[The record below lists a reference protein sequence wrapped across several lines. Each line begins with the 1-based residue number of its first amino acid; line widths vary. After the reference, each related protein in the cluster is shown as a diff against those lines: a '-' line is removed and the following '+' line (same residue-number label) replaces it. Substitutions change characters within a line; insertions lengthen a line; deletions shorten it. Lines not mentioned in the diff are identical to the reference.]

1 MGPLESIQAS
11 AEKHVAT
18 GTGAGPRAPRKR
30 SLRLRKLDLAI
41 LVVLVV
47 LLALSATPW
56 PSAMLIRSVFERGAQ
71 STIDEMTPYVPDT
84 PLQAQTGIVY
94 KPGSTFDAFSPA
106 GTAAALPTIVWIHGG
121 AWISG
126 AQRDVEPYL
135 RILAAE
141 GYTTI
146 GLSYPIA
153 PEATYPTAVRDIN
166 DALAYIKAHA
176 AELNVDAGRIV
187 LAGDSAG
194 AQLASQMTT
203 LTVNPEY
210 ANLLGIQPALQKSDL
225 AATIL
230 HCGVYDLRAMA
241 DLNGI
246 VAWGFKTSLW
256 AYTGTKDWSATYAG
270 ATMSTIDFVQND
282 FPPTFISGG
291 NGDGLT
297 WLQSVPYSNRLK
309 EAGVPVTELFWPADH
324 QPELPHEY
332 QFHLNFAE
340 AREARDKLLDFL
352 STNAARKQ

>member
-11 AEKHVAT
+11 TRQSEPSQR
-18 GTGAGPRAPRKR
+18 GSFSRIRRKR
-30 SLRLRKLDLAI
+30 SAKHRKLELAI
-41 LVVLVV
+41 LLVLI
-47 LLALSATPW
+47 LALALSATPW
-56 PSAMLIRSVFERGAQ
+56 PSAMLIRTVFERGAQ
-71 STIDEMTPYVPDT
+71 ETIDEMTPYVPDT
-84 PLQAQTGIVY
+84 PLQTQAGVVY
-94 KPGSTFDAFSPA
+94 KPGSTFDVFSPA
-106 GTAAALPTIVWIHGG
+106 GTTGPLPTVVWIHGG

-126 AQRDVEPYL
+126 AQRDVNPYL
-135 RILAAE
+135 QIIAAE

-146 GLSYPIA
+146 GVSYPIA

-166 DALAYIKAHA
+166 EALAYIKAHA
-176 AELNVDAGRIV
+176 AELNVDTGRIV

-203 LTVNPEY
+203 LTVNPGY
-210 ANLLGIQPALQKSDL
+210 ANLMGIQPALQKSDL

-270 ATMSTIDFVQND
+270 ATMSTIDFVTD
-282 FPPTFISGG
+282 EFPPTFISGG

-309 EAGVPVTELFWPADH
+309 DAGVPVTELFWPATH
-324 QPELPHEY
+324 EPELPHEY
-332 QFHLNFAE
+332 QFHLNFEE
-340 AREARDKLLDFL
+340 AREARDKTFDFL
-352 STNAARKQ
+352 STHATRR

>member
-1 MGPLESIQAS
+1 MGPLESIQRS
-11 AEKHVAT
+11 ADKSQSA
-18 GTGAGPRAPRKR
+18 GAGPRSRPPRAR
-30 SLRLRKLDLAI
+30 SLRLKKLDVAI
-41 LVVLVV
+41 LLVLIV

-71 STIDEMTPYVPDT
+71 ATIDEMTPYVPDA
-84 PLQAQTGIVY
+84 PLQTQAGVVY
-94 KPGSTFDAFSPA
+94 KPGSTFDVFSPE
-106 GTAAALPTIVWIHGG
+106 GTTAPLPTVVWIHGG

-126 AQRDVEPYL
+126 AQRDVNPYL
-135 RILAAE
+135 QIIAAE

-146 GLSYPIA
+146 GMSYPIA

-176 AELNVDAGRIV
+176 AELNVDTSRIV

-210 ANLLGIQPALQKSDL
+210 ANLMGIQPALQKSEL

-241 DLNGI
+241 DLSGI

-270 ATMSTIDFVQND
+270 ATMSTIDFVTDD

-309 EAGVPVTELFWPADH
+309 DAGVPVTELFWPATH
-324 QPELPHEY
+324 EPELPHEY
-332 QFHLNFAE
+332 QFHLNFDE
-340 AREARDKLLDFL
+340 AREARDKTFAFL
-352 STNAARKQ
+352 STHATRR

>member
-11 AEKHVAT
+11 TRRDESAQ
-18 GTGAGPRAPRKR
+18 AGSPSKSRRKR
-30 SLRLRKLDLAI
+30 STRHRKLELAI
-41 LVVLVV
+41 LVVLINAV
-47 LLALSATPW
+47 ALSATPW
-56 PSAMLIRSVFERGAQ
+56 PSAMLIRTVFERGAQ
-71 STIDEMTPYVPDT
+71 ATIDEMTPYVPDT
-84 PLQAQTGIVY
+84 PLQTQAGVVY
-94 KPGSTFDAFSPA
+94 KPGSTFDVFSPE
-106 GTAAALPTIVWIHGG
+106 GTTTPLPTVVWIHGG

-126 AQRDVEPYL
+126 AQRDVNPYL
-135 RILAAE
+135 QIIAAE

-146 GLSYPIA
+146 GMSYPIA

-166 DALAYIKAHA
+166 EALAYIKAHA
-176 AELNVDAGRIV
+176 AELNVDTSRIV

-203 LTVNPEY
+203 LTVNPAY
-210 ANLLGIQPALQKSDL
+210 ANLMGIEPALQKSEL
-225 AATIL
+225 SATIL

-241 DLNGI
+241 DLSGI

-270 ATMSTIDFVQND
+270 ATMSTIDFVTDD

-309 EAGVPVTELFWPADH
+309 DAGVPVTELFWPANH

-332 QFHLNFAE
+332 QFHLNFDE
-340 AREARDKLLDFL
+340 AREARDKTFAFL
-352 STNAARKQ
+352 STHAPRS

>member
-1 MGPLESIQAS
+1 MGPLDSIETS
-11 AEKHVAT
+11 AGKSAAT
-18 GTGAGPRAPRKR
+18 RVEGPAKVRRR
-30 SLRLRKLDLAI
+30 RFSRQRKLEVVI

-47 LLALSATPW
+47 ALALSATPW
-56 PSAMLIRSVFERGAQ
+56 PSALLIRSVFERGAQ
-71 STIDEMTPYVPDT
+71 ATIDEMTPYVPTT
-84 PLQAQTGIVY
+84 PLKTQLGVEY
-94 KPGSTFDAFSPA
+94 KPGSTFDAFSPK
-106 GTAAALPTIVWIHGG
+106 GTVAPLPTVVWIHGG

-126 AQRDVEPYL
+126 AQRDVNPYL
-135 RILAAE
+135 QIIADQ

-146 GLSYPIA
+146 GMSYPIA

-166 DALAYIKAHA
+166 EALGYIKAHA
-176 AELNVDAGRIV
+176 AELNVDTSRIV

-210 ANLLGIQPALQKSDL
+210 ANLMGIQPALQKSEL

-246 VAWGFKTSLW
+246 VAWGFKTALW
-256 AYTGTKDWSATYAG
+256 SYTGTKDWSATYAG
-270 ATMSTIDFVQND
+270 ATMSTIDYVTPE

-309 EAGVPVTELFWPADH
+309 AANVPVTELFWPADH
-324 QPELPHEY
+324 SPELLHEY
-332 QFHLNFAE
+332 QFHLNFSE
-340 AREARDKLLDFL
+340 AREARDKTFDFL
-352 STNAARKQ
+352 SEHAARRS

>member
-1 MGPLESIQAS
+1 MGPLDSIQAS
-11 AEKHVAT
+11 VGKTEAAQAPPKAKV
-18 GTGAGPRAPRKR
+18 PRKR
-30 SLRLRKLDLAI
+30 SSGLRKLELAI
-41 LVVLVV
+41 LVVLVIA
-47 LLALSATPW
+47 LALSATPW
-56 PSAMLIRSVFERGAQ
+56 PSALLIRSVFERGAQ
-71 STIDEMTPYVPDT
+71 ATIDEMLPYVPDT
-84 PLQAQTGIVY
+84 PLQTQSGVVY
-94 KPGSTFDAFSPA
+94 KPGSTFDVFSPQ
-106 GTAAALPTIVWIHGG
+106 GTSAPLPTIVWIHGG

-126 AQRDVEPYL
+126 AQRDVNPYL
-135 RILAAE
+135 QILAAQ

-146 GLSYPIA
+146 GMSYPIA
-153 PEATYPTAVRDIN
+153 PEATYPTAVQDIN
-166 DALAYIKAHA
+166 EALAYIKAHA

-210 ANLLGIQPALQKSDL
+210 ANLMGIKPALQKSDL

-246 VAWGFKTSLW
+246 VAWGFQTSLW

-270 ATMSTIDFVQND
+270 ATMSTIDFVTAD

-309 EAGVPVTELFWPADH
+309 DAGVPVTELFWPATH

-332 QFHLNFAE
+332 QFHLNFSE
-340 AREARDKLLDFL
+340 AREARDKTFEFL
-352 STNAARKQ
+352 SAHASRR

>member
-1 MGPLESIQAS
+1 MGPLESIQRSTDESRS
-11 AEKHVAT
+11 A
-18 GTGAGPRAPRKR
+18 GAGPRSRPPRVR
-30 SLRLRKLDLAI
+30 SSRLKKLDVAI
-41 LVVLVV
+41 LLVLIV

-71 STIDEMTPYVPDT
+71 ATIDEMTPYVPDT
-84 PLQAQTGIVY
+84 PLQSQAGVVY
-94 KPGSTFDAFSPA
+94 KPGSTFDVFSPE
-106 GTAAALPTIVWIHGG
+106 GTTAPLPTVVWIHGG

-126 AQRDVEPYL
+126 AQRDVNPYL
-135 RILAAE
+135 QIIAAE

-146 GLSYPIA
+146 GMSYPIA

-166 DALAYIKAHA
+166 DALAYIKDHA
-176 AELNVDAGRIV
+176 AELNVDTSRIV

-210 ANLLGIQPALQKSDL
+210 ANLMGIQPALQKSEL

-270 ATMSTIDFVQND
+270 ATMSTIDFVTDD

-309 EAGVPVTELFWPADH
+309 DAGVPVTELFWPATH
-324 QPELPHEY
+324 EPELPHEY
-332 QFHLNFAE
+332 QFHLNFDE
-340 AREARDKLLDFL
+340 AREARDKTFAFL
-352 STNAARKQ
+352 STHAPRR

>member
-11 AEKHVAT
+11 T
-18 GTGAGPRAPRKR
+18 GKDQPAGAGRLSRPGRKR
-30 SLRLRKLDLAI
+30 SLRLKKLDIAI
-41 LVVLVV
+41 VLVLIV
-47 LLALSATPW
+47 LLVLSATPW

-71 STIDEMTPYVPDT
+71 ATIDEMTPYIPDT
-84 PLQAQTGIVY
+84 PLQTQAGVVY
-94 KPGSTFDAFSPA
+94 KPGSTFDVFSPE
-106 GTAAALPTIVWIHGG
+106 GTTAPLPTVVWIHGG

-126 AQRDVEPYL
+126 AQRDVNPYL
-135 RILAAE
+135 QIIAAE

-146 GLSYPIA
+146 GMSYPIA

-166 DALAYIKAHA
+166 EALAYIKAHA
-176 AELNVDAGRIV
+176 AELNVDTSRIV

-210 ANLLGIQPALQKSDL
+210 ANLMGIEPALQKSEL

-241 DLNGI
+241 DLSGI

-270 ATMSTIDFVQND
+270 ATMSTIDFVTDD

-309 EAGVPVTELFWPADH
+309 DAGVQVTELFWPATH
-324 QPELPHEY
+324 EPELPHEY
-332 QFHLNFAE
+332 QFHLNFDE
-340 AREARDKLLDFL
+340 AREARDRTFAFL
-352 STNAARKQ
+352 STHAPRR

>member
-1 MGPLESIQAS
+1 MGPLDSIETS
-11 AEKHVAT
+11 AGKA
-18 GTGAGPRAPRKR
+18 APTHTAVPPKVRRKR
-30 SLRLRKLDLAI
+30 SSRLRKLELAI
-41 LVVLVV
+41 LVVLV
-47 LLALSATPW
+47 LALALSATPW
-56 PSAMLIRSVFERGAQ
+56 PSALLIRSVFERGAQ
-71 STIDEMTPYVPDT
+71 ATIDEMTPYVPAT
-84 PLQAQTGIVY
+84 PLDTRMGVEY
-94 KPGSTFDAFSPA
+94 KPGSTFDVFSPQ
-106 GTAAALPTIVWIHGG
+106 GTAAPLPAVVWIHGG

-126 AQRDVEPYL
+126 AQRDVNPYL
-135 RILAAE
+135 QIIADQ

-146 GLSYPIA
+146 GMSYPIA
-153 PEATYPTAVRDIN
+153 PEATYPTAVQDIN
-166 DALAYIKAHA
+166 EALGYIKSHA
-176 AELNVDAGRIV
+176 AELNVDTSRIV

-203 LTVNPEY
+203 IIVNPEY
-210 ANLLGIQPALQKSDL
+210 ANLMGIQPALQKSEL

-246 VAWGFKTSLW
+246 VAWGFKTALW

-270 ATMSTIDFVQND
+270 ATMSTIDFVTPE

-309 EAGVPVTELFWPADH
+309 DAGVPVTELFWPATH

-340 AREARDKLLDFL
+340 AREARDKTFNFL
-352 STNAARKQ
+352 SEHAARRP

>member
-1 MGPLESIQAS
+1 MGPLESAQNVTDGVRRA
-11 AEKHVAT
+11 AAT
-18 GTGAGPRAPRKR
+18 GSRASGTLRRPW
-30 SLRLRKLDLAI
+30 RLRKLDLAI
-41 LVVLVV
+41 VLVLVV

-56 PSAMLIRSVFERGAQ
+56 PSAMVIRSVFERGAQ
-71 STIDEMTPYVPDT
+71 DTVDEMTPYVPDT
-84 PLQAQTGIVY
+84 PLQARHGVEY
-94 KPGSTFDAFSPA
+94 KPGLQFDAFTPQ
-106 GTAAALPTIVWIHGG
+106 GTTGPLPTIVWIHGG

-126 AQRDVEPYL
+126 AQANVEPYL

-146 GLSYPIA
+146 GVGYTIA
-153 PEATYPTAVRDIN
+153 PEATYPTAVVEIN

-176 AELNVDAGRIV
+176 AELNVDASRIV

-194 AQLASQMTT
+194 AQLASQAAT
-203 LTVNPEY
+203 LTVNPAY
-210 ANLLGIQPALQKSDL
+210 ANLLGIEPALQTEDL

-241 DLNGI
+241 DLNGL

-256 AYTGTKDWSATYAG
+256 AYTGTKDWSSTYAG
-270 ATMSTIDFVQND
+270 ETMSTIEFVTAD
-282 FPPTFISGG
+282 LPPTFISGG

-309 EAGVPVTELFWPADH
+309 AAGVRVTELFWPADH
-324 QPELPHEY
+324 QPALPHEY

-340 AREARDKLLDFL
+340 ARDAKQRTLDFL
-352 STNAARKQ
+352 STHGARQ